1 MAIAVKLSI
10 KEVEHVALLAR
21 LALSEEEKERFR
33 AQLSSILDYAGRINQ
48 LDTTRVEPTYHV
60 LPLQNVSRPD
70 RRGATLPRDEVFQNA
85 PDRDGSFFKV
95 PRIL

>member
-1 MAIAVKLSI
+1 MKLSI

-21 LALSEEEKERFR
+21 LAMNEEEKEQFR
-33 AQLSSILDYAGRINQ
+33 AQLSSILEYADRINQ
-48 LDTTRVEPTYHV
+48 LDTTAALPTYHV

-70 RRGATLPRDEVFQNA
+70 QRGATLTQEEVLQNA